1 MGGGTFRLIVSRE
14 PALISAIVL
23 GNASATAAVLE
34 DEARARTEREAKAR
48 AEADRVFAQERE
60 EVARARARELR
71 SQRVT
76 AVPLL
81 IAAYVA
87 PAVVGFIQGG
97 SHVGAGPI
105 LLGWLIG
112 FGLGLSLR
120 SLAAQA
126 TDADLGRKFS
136 VLTGFGVYLAIGFIL
151 YLVSGSIASGLSSG

>member
-1 MGGGTFRLIVSRE
+1 MCGGTFRLSVPRE

-34 DEARARTEREAKAR
+34 DEARARTEREDRAR
-48 AEADRVFAQERE
+48 AEADRAFAQERE
-60 EVARARARELR
+60 EVARAQARELR
-71 SQRVT
+71 SQRMT

-81 IAAYVA
+81 IATYAA
-87 PAVVGFIQGG
+87 PAAVGFIQGG

-105 LLGWLIG
+105 LLGWIIG

-120 SLAAQA
+120 KFAAQA
-126 TDADLGRKFS
+126 TDAGLGRTFS
-136 VLTGFGVYLAIGFIL
+136 VLTGLGIYLAIGFIL